1 MRSPDT
7 TFTEVQ
13 GRVLEPPKLKFGNG
27 GDLLPRGGR
36 WNFNNKTLVDP
47 KQIKCWAIV
56 NFSARCDIPHMCT
69 DLLRCSGAKGM
80 LLDDPYT
87 VIQENYQDRR
97 FPAPVRV
104 EKMFEAIKSA
114 LPGPPVFLLCIL
126 PERKNSDI
134 YGPWKRK
141 CLVDFGIVTQCI
153 APTKINDQ
161 YLTNL
166 LLKINAKMDG
176 INSLLFVE
184 YLHSINIVVLARDS
198 GMIFSILALVRA
210 QSARVEMIDG
220 LFKPVADKDEGMI
233 RELLDDYYTSTT
245 RQLKPQDI
253 IIFRDGVSE
262 SQFNHKVLNYRG
274 LSHDHGVAP
283 ICYAHLAAQ
292 QMSQFVKYDDMSDA
306 ASSHSGGAFW

>member
-1 MRSPDT
+1 
-7 TFTEVQ
+7 
-13 GRVLEPPKLKFGNG
+13 
-27 GDLLPRGGR
+27 
-36 WNFNNKTLVDP
+36 
-47 KQIKCWAIV
+47 
-56 NFSARCDIPHMCT
+56 MCT

-166 LLKINAKMDG
+166 LLKINAKMGG
-176 INSLLFVE
+176 INSLLSVE
-184 YLHSINIVVLARDS
+184 YLHSIPLVSRTPTIIFGMDVSHGSPGRSDVPSIAAVVSSRQWPLISRYRAS
-198 GMIFSILALVRA
+198 VRA

-245 RQLKPQDI
+245 RQLKPQHI

-262 SQFNHKVLNYRG
+262 SQFNQVRNIELEQIMQGTTRPTHYHVLLDQIG
-274 LSHDHGVAP
+274 FSPDDLQELVHSLSYV
-283 ICYAHLAAQ
+283 Y
-292 QMSQFVKYDDMSDA
+292 VN
-306 ASSHSGGAFW
+306 